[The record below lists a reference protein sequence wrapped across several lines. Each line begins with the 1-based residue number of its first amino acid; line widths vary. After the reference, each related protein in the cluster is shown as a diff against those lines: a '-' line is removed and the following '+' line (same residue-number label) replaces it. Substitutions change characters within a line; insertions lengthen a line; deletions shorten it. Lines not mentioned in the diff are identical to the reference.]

1 MRITPATS
9 GSMVVHSSRELDS
22 GGSHVHHSSQVPPEI
37 AKPYP
42 LAPVIPGVSYSL
54 LVVLLER
61 PVIDVQFIVL
71 VLKLLE
77 GPKADVQ
84 PGRGDTAW
92 PTGRYGPASRRD
104 GPAGRL
110 PVPGPGRVVGS
121 PCGPPAPGGDA
132 APRLRRGAGKSA
144 AKARTVTWQS
154 GDNITAFPPSITE
167 PALVVS
173 AVMKPRMP
181 GPVHLQD
188 PNGPASFFMITW
200 TRSRI
205 SASAEPHPV
214 RGY

>member
-1 MRITPATS
+1 P
-9 GSMVVHSSRELDS
+9 
-22 GGSHVHHSSQVPPEI
+22 GGVT
-37 AKPYP
+37 
-42 LAPVIPGVSYSL
+42 
-54 LVVLLER
+54 
-61 PVIDVQFIVL
+61 
-71 VLKLLE
+71 
-77 GPKADVQ
+77 Q
-84 PGRGDTAW
+84 PGRPAGMV
-92 PTGRYGPASRRD
+92 PASRRD

-214 RGY
+214 RGYIQAAPGSPNAWPWPAPAMNPFTP